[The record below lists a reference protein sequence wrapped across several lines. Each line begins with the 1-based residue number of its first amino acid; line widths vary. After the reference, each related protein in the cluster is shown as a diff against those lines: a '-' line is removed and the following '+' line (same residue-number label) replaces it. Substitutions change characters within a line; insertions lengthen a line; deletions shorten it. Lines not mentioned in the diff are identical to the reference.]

1 MKTET
6 KPIRVLIAEDD
17 PMVLDIQK
25 QFVHAVPG
33 FRVVGTAQNGA
44 KALDL
49 LDRLHADLLILDL
62 YMPEVDGLEMLDRLR
77 ETRKKVDVVIVSAA
91 HVVAMVKDV
100 LRYGVFDYIVKP
112 FTFERFKAA
121 LTAYRDLIRKILFGQ
136 DECSQEDIDR
146 FFLLRNRKNILAGMP
161 KGLNAGTLARI
172 EEILRESRSSLS
184 SEEVAS
190 GAGISR
196 VTARRYLEYLVEMG
210 KADVERAYREI
221 GRPVHMYSLVHPGK
235 DN

>member
-1 MKTET
+1 
-6 KPIRVLIAEDD
+6 
-17 PMVLDIQK
+17 
-25 QFVHAVPG
+25 
-33 FRVVGTAQNGA
+33 
-44 KALDL
+44 
-49 LDRLHADLLILDL
+49 
-62 YMPEVDGLEMLDRLR
+62 
-77 ETRKKVDVVIVSAA
+77 
-91 HVVAMVKDV
+91 
-100 LRYGVFDYIVKP
+100 
-112 FTFERFKAA
+112 
-121 LTAYRDLIRKILFGQ
+121 
-136 DECSQEDIDR
+136 
-146 FFLLRNRKNILAGMP
+146 MP